1 MLIIKEGTMLKVG
14 DKAPE
19 FSLIGDSGEKI
30 SLKDYKGKK
39 VVLYFYPKDMTSGC
53 TQEACDFRDSIKK
66 FEKKNTVVIGVSPDD
81 TKSHNKFKDKYGLPF
96 TLLSDETKEMLNDY
110 GVWQEKSMYGRKYM
124 GVVRTT
130 FIIDEKGK
138 IEKIYDKVKVPGHI
152 EEILKEI

>member
-19 FSLIGDSGEKI
+19 FSLIGDNGEKI

>member
-1 MLIIKEGTMLKVG
+1 MLKVG

-19 FSLIGDSGEKI
+19 FSLIGDNGEKI

-81 TKSHNKFKDKYGLPF
+81 TKSHNKFKDKYELPF